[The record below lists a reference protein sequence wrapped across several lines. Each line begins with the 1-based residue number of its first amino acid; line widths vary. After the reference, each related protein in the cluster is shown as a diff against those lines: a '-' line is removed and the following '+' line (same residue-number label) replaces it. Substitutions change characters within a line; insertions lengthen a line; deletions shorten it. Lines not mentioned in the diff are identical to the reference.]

1 MLTLREAKHDG
12 ARELSLFGAFSH
24 GARLT
29 FSVTGENAEAVQAV
43 TMVIH
48 GDGWGREATL
58 WKEYPLTGRGTL
70 WAVELSM
77 ADLCR
82 DLFPGETAADG
93 LFYYHYRVETEN
105 DTLYFGG
112 EEPES
117 LVPLTEFQGERQL
130 FVYSEDYTPPQ
141 GFGDGIIYHIFV
153 DRFAQSREPG
163 SGECRSFRNKKATAE
178 TNPDWENGIPQFGAF
193 PGDQI
198 PNNVFFG
205 GDLWGIAEKLD
216 YIAALGTETIY
227 LSPVFDAA
235 SNHKYDTG
243 DYLTVDQMLGGD
255 LALAHLCREAKA
267 RGIRILLDG
276 VFNHTGADSVYFN
289 KEGNYP
295 SVGAYQSKDSPYADW
310 YTFTDFPDTYECW
323 WGVKVL
329 PRVNS
334 DTESYRRF
342 LFGQV
347 IPKWMDLGVAGW
359 RLDVVDELSDGFLR
373 ELRQCVRGKNPEGA
387 VIGEV
392 WEDATDKVSY
402 GNRRQY
408 FRGRELDGV
417 MNYPLREAI
426 IAWILHGDAEALRRG
441 TERLYRRYPKWASEN
456 QMNFLGTHDT
466 IRILTA
472 LAGEP
477 EGVHTNA
484 ELSRMYMTADERGVG
499 MTRLRAAY
507 ALLAAMPGVPCVFYG
522 DEVGMEGYR
531 DPFCR
536 RAFPWHKL
544 TAGSAEEKLLTFYRR
559 MGQLRRGETVL
570 QTGTLR
576 LLDLDDRAV
585 LLAREPWEAE
595 PYQILVCVNR
605 SGEPLF
611 LTLPTEA
618 QELIRNEAWSA
629 GAHVVAAGQA
639 VYLRMDAGID
649 TSKIVIH

>member
-12 ARELSLFGAFSH
+12 CRALNVFGAFSH

-29 FSVTGENAEAVQAV
+29 FSVTGENDEPIRDV

-48 GDGWGREATL
+48 GDGWGRETTL
-58 WKEYPLTGRGTL
+58 WKEYPLACRDTS

-77 ADLCR
+77 AELCR
-82 DLFPGETAADG
+82 ELFPEEAVLDG

-105 DTLYFGG
+105 ETLYFGG
-112 EEPES
+112 EEPEN
-117 LVPLTEFQGERQL
+117 LIPLTEFQGERQL
-130 FVYSEDYTPPQ
+130 FVYREDYTPPKN
-141 GFGDGIIYHIFV
+141 FGDGIIYHIFV
-153 DRFAQSREPG
+153 DRFSQSWETG
-163 SGECRSFRNKKATAE
+163 SCECRSFRHKKAAAE
-178 TNPDWENGIPQFGAF
+178 IDPDWENGIPQFGAF
-193 PGDQI
+193 PGDSVA
-198 PNNVFFG
+198 NNVFFG

-216 YIAALGTETIY
+216 YIAALGTKTIY

-243 DYLTVDQMLGGD
+243 DYLAVDAMFGRD
-255 LALAHLCREAKA
+255 RALAQLCEKASA

-289 KEGNYP
+289 KEGSYP
-295 SVGAYQSKDSPYADW
+295 SLGAYQSGESPYADW
-310 YTFTDFPDTYECW
+310 YTFTDYPDLYECW

-342 LFGQV
+342 LFDRV
-347 IPKWMDLGVAGW
+347 IPGWMDLGVAGW
-359 RLDVVDELSDGFLR
+359 RLDVADELSDAFLA
-373 ELRQCVRGKNPEGA
+373 ELRQCVRSQNPNGA
-387 VIGEV
+387 IIGEV

-417 MNYPLREAI
+417 MNYPLRNAI

-477 EGVHTNA
+477 EGSHTNA
-484 ELSRMYMTADERGVG
+484 ELAKMHMTAEERQIG
-499 MTRLRAAY
+499 MNRLKAAY
-507 ALLAAMPGVPCVFYG
+507 ALLVAMPGVPCVFYG

-536 RAFPWHKL
+536 RPFPWHKL
-544 TAGSAEEKLLTFYRR
+544 TAGSEEELLLTFYRR
-559 MGQLRRGETVL
+559 MGQIRREETVL

-576 LLDLDDRAV
+576 LLAVDTRAV
-585 LLAREPWEAE
+585 VVTRDPWEDE
-595 PYQILVCVNR
+595 PDRILVCVNR
-605 SGEPLF
+605 SGESLTM
-611 LTLPTEA
+611 TLPMDA
-618 QELIRNEAWSA
+618 RELILDEVWSA
-629 GAHVVAAGQA
+629 GTHVLDAGQA
-639 VYLRMDAGID
+639 VYLRMDARAEAD
-649 TSKIVIH
+649 KIAIH